1 MPGSQH
7 RYPAQRT
14 PASRRGPAMASAR
27 AQVLTPSLCFL
38 SSLSGLCH
46 FARREDSGRLEA
58 EPQPRPA
65 HLWRCV
71 PKLLPAPPGTPS
83 LLPLPP
89 SPAAGATTQGGPGH
103 FLDRSL
109 VRASPSRLQA
119 DPWLLLPTRAVVQSR
134 GSEGPPL
141 PSPAPAAVRAG
152 APLAAG
158 RGLPS
163 ALLTLPPGNGNL
175 DPRASKPAR
184 DGVCWRRLPGPGS
197 HRLCPF

>member
-1 MPGSQH
+1 MPGGQH

-38 SSLSGLCH
+38 NSPSGLCH

-65 HLWRCV
+65 HLWRLC
-71 PKLLPAPPGTPS
+71 PKAPAGPS
-83 LLPLPP
+83 WDPEFATSAPLPRGWGHH
-89 SPAAGATTQGGPGH
+89 AGH

-197 HRLCPF
+197 HWFCPF